1 MPIETGTKNK
11 LLKGLTDRDVLMWE
25 EEKMRYQRKRGQKV
39 TDLMFLRYLLM
50 VASRPIVSSKDG
62 VSGGFLSGSG
72 PVYEKGDTLLAKFRS
87 QSRPTES
94 ISEDTEKLHKR
105 NE

>member
-1 MPIETGTKNK
+1 MPIETGKKNK

-50 VASRPIVSSKDG
+50 VASRPVVSSKDG
-62 VSGGFLSGSG
+62 VAGGFLSGSG
-72 PVYEKGDTLLAKFRS
+72 PVFEKGDTLLAKFRS
-87 QSRPTES
+87 QSRLRES
-94 ISEDTEKLHKR
+94 ISDDSEENKKL
-105 NE
+105 EE